1 MNPDRLKD
9 LLENPD
15 KVTSEDLSALEDVLR
30 QFPYF
35 QAARVLAAKAAG
47 TSDFIKSAATYS
59 ADRKLLM
66 KLINGSFDQDFNM
79 PNLDDLEIQS
89 GVNAFDHLKEESEEI
104 QDNSLYGESEQESDQ
119 PDVHS
124 LIDTFEQETDE
135 EEKNDPYTFESDLNT
150 ESEES
155 ESEDYIKNQYNDSL
169 TSDYSAEDFNLP
181 DYNYNFGEDK
191 EEEKEEPSN
200 DFNFTS
206 EENSFS
212 DWDIDQPK
220 EEKSEPEISDIESSY
235 DTESNS
241 SDVVDQS
248 EADSNDQF
256 RNELMESLEDLTRI
270 RKAAW
275 EEEQQKLE
283 VPEQNEPEVNEPE
296 IEDSIEEEN
305 AFTGKWESVE
315 EPEQEEEQPEA
326 VTNHFNADEELEL
339 ESEENEV
346 TVNELQTENSKHVAE
361 SLKNTETITDRNLM
375 FDDNL
380 FELNHLIVED
390 EEGKVKKKQPE
401 MVNYQHEA
409 IDRFIN
415 TIPELTAQD
424 HESREYSHLARDLY
438 DRSVHADTSKMTET
452 MAKLMV
458 TQGKL
463 PRAIEIYE
471 HLMLKNPDKKA
482 YFATQIE
489 KVRKDI

>member
-15 KVTSEDLSALEDVLR
+15 KVNSEDLSALEDVLR

-47 TSDFIKSAATYS
+47 TSNFIKSAATYS

-89 GVNAFDHLKEESEEI
+89 GVNAFDHLKEESEET
-104 QDNSLYGESEQESDQ
+104 QEFSQLDETEE

-124 LIDTFEQETDE
+124 LIDTFEKETDD
-135 EEKNDPYTFESDLNT
+135 EEKNDPYTFESDSTQEN
-150 ESEES
+150 EES
-155 ESEDYIKNQYNDSL
+155 EADDFIKNQYNDSL

-181 DYNYNFGEDK
+181 DYNYNFGENK
-191 EEEKEEPSN
+191 EEEKEDTSN
-200 DFNFTS
+200 DYNFTN
-206 EENSFS
+206 EDNSFS
-212 DWDIDQPK
+212 DWDIDQEK
-220 EEKSEPEISDIESSY
+220 EDDSKPEISDIESSY

-241 SDVVDQS
+241 SDAIEQNDS
-248 EADSNDQF
+248 DSNDQF

-275 EEEQQKLE
+275 AEEQEKLD
-283 VPEQNEPEVNEPE
+283 VPEQSQPEVNEPE
-296 IEDSIEEEN
+296 IEDSEETEQT
-305 AFTGKWESVE
+305 FTGKWESLEEESEKEEDNSDALVNHFDTEDDLALNTDENVAMVE
-315 EPEQEEEQPEA
+315 EFQ
-326 VTNHFNADEELEL
+326 
-339 ESEENEV
+339 SEKP
-346 TVNELQTENSKHVAE
+346 KHVAE
-361 SLKNTETITDRNLM
+361 NKRNTETITDSNLM

-401 MVNYQHEA
+401 MVNYQHEV

-438 DRSVHADTSKMTET
+438 DRSVQADTSKMTET